1 MSFCFLNIQFLRFK
15 LQFLDQG
22 DAMMRSILSAIVIV
36 LTGAATLVA
45 HDTWV
50 QTNSNLVRMG
60 DAVHVD
66 LMLGNHGNDH
76 RDFKLASKVDPAGC
90 TLAVVSPSGK
100 TYDIKDR
107 LADLGY
113 APKEGFWSTRFKAGE
128 AGLHTVAHT
137 RDGVVNHG
145 QPTRSIKS
153 GKTHFLASAS
163 LDKPPMDTAGFAKPL
178 GHPFELVLQ
187 SHPVTPMGPG
197 QAIRVRLLFKGKPM
211 PEALVSFIP
220 RGVSLASEFDE
231 KYERKTDA
239 EGLARFT
246 PTEGNYY
253 LIVAHHVAPEET
265 GKDYER
271 TQYSATLTLLVPE
284 LCPCCGE

>member
-1 MSFCFLNIQFLRFK
+1 MTR
-15 LQFLDQG
+15 
-22 DAMMRSILSAIVIV
+22 AILSAIILV
-36 LTGAATLVA
+36 LASSRVLVA

-50 QTNSNLVRMG
+50 QTNANLVRVG

-113 APKEGFWSTRFKAGE
+113 APKEGFWSARFKSGE

-153 GKTHFLASAS
+153 AKTFFLASAS

-178 GHPFELVLQ
+178 GHPLELVLEC
-187 SHPVTPMGPG
+187 HPVTPMGPG
-197 QAIRVRLLFKGKPM
+197 QAIRVQLLLKGKPM
-211 PEALVSFIP
+211 PDARVSFIP
-220 RGVSLASEFDE
+220 RGVNLASDFDPQF
-231 KYERKTDA
+231 ERKTDVSGRA
-239 EGLARFT
+239 SFT

-253 LIVAHHVAPEET
+253 LIVVHHVAPEES